1 MFNAVKKV
9 FLWNYARNSWQWDIL
24 CVIILAFIF
33 LTPKD
38 WFQNG
43 ERRGIGAHQTSMSTL
58 LVDPQMI
65 DAEGDKSFV
74 EQQVRTLTRRPEVE
88 VLAVRKLLDE
98 KGKVR
103 GYEIDIR

>member
-1 MFNAVKKV
+1 MFNAVKKI

-24 CVIILAFIF
+24 CVIILIFIF

-38 WFQNG
+38 WFQNS
-43 ERRGIGAHQTSMSTL
+43 ERGRGAAHQIPVSTL
-58 LVDPQMI
+58 LIGPEMI
-65 DAEGDKSFV
+65 DIKGDKSLL
-74 EQQVRTLTRRPEVE
+74 EQHLRTITKRPEVE

-98 KGKVR
+98 EGKVR